1 MALERRS
8 RYLVTKDVRRLKVL
22 NAFFT
27 LVFTGKI
34 CLQESWSKESLEQG
48 RLLLGRGPGTLQLDI
63 PKPLGPDRMH
73 SGVLAD
79 DTVRPFLVTSERSW

>member
-1 MALERRS
+1 M
-8 RYLVTKDVRRLKVL
+8 TKDVEKLKVL

-48 RLLLGRGPGTLQLDI
+48 RLLLGRAQGTLDI

-73 SGVLAD
+73 SAVLVD
-79 DTVRPFLVTSERSW
+79 DTVRPLLVTSERSW